1 LLINLEPELN
11 ILKTSDPE
19 IYSAIDQE
27 EKRQRRNINLI
38 ASENYASK
46 SVMEAQASVMT
57 NKYAEG
63 YPGKRYYGG
72 CEHIDVAEGLAIQR
86 AQSLF
91 ESEHANVQPHSGAQA
106 NMAVYHSLLKP
117 GDVVLG
123 LRLDQGGHLTHGSKV
138 NFSGKH
144 YSFVSYGVDKETELV
159 NTDEVLA
166 LAKEHKPKIVVAGAT
181 AYPRI
186 FDYSQFRKVADEVN
200 AVLMVDMAHVAG
212 LVAAKVHPSPVP
224 YADVVTSTTHKTLRG
239 PRGGMILSKEIHAKD
254 VDRGVFPNV
263 QGGPLENTIA
273 AKAVAFGEAMTP
285 KFAEYSKQVVKNAV
299 TLAHVLANGGLRI
312 VSGGTDTHMVLVDL
326 RPIKLTGKDAEET
339 LDKVCITAN
348 RNAIPY
354 DPQKPRITSGLR
366 LGTPAI
372 TTRGFSEED
381 VYLVGE
387 LILRALKNNDDDSK
401 LSDIRNDVIDLT
413 SKFPVPGIDY

>member
-1 LLINLEPELN
+1 MLIKLEPELN

-27 EKRQRRNINLI
+27 ENRQRRNINLI

-72 CEHIDVAEGLAIQR
+72 CEHIDVAEGLAIKR

-166 LAKEHKPKIVVAGAT
+166 LAKEHKPKIIVTGAT

-186 FDYSQFRKVADEVN
+186 FDYSQFREVADEVN
-200 AVLMVDMAHVAG
+200 AVLMVDMAHVSG

-239 PRGGMILSKEIHAKD
+239 PRGGMILSKGIYAKD

-285 KFAEYSKQVVKNAV
+285 EFAKYSKQVIKNAV
-299 TLAHVLANGGLRI
+299 TLANVLANGGLRI

-354 DPQKPRITSGLR
+354 DSQKPRITSGLR

-387 LILRALKNNDDDSK
+387 LILRALKNNDDSK

>member
-239 PRGGMILSKEIHAKD
+239 PRGGMILSKGIHAKD

>member
-1 LLINLEPELN
+1 MN

-166 LAKEHKPKIVVAGAT
+166 LAKEHKPKIIVTGAT

-186 FDYSQFRKVADEVN
+186 FDYSQFREVADEVN
-200 AVLMVDMAHVAG
+200 AVLMVDMAHVSG

-224 YADVVTSTTHKTLRG
+224 YADIVTSTTHKTLRG
-239 PRGGMILSKEIHAKD
+239 PRGGMILSKGIYAKD

-285 KFAEYSKQVVKNAV
+285 EFAKYSKQVIKNAV
-299 TLAHVLANGGLRI
+299 TLANVLANGGLRI

-354 DPQKPRITSGLR
+354 DSQKPRITSGLR

-387 LILRALKNNDDDSK
+387 LILRALKNNDDSK

>member
-1 LLINLEPELN
+1 MLIKLEPKLN

-91 ESEHANVQPHSGAQA
+91 EAEHANVQPHSGAQA

-144 YSFVSYGVDKETELV
+144 YNFVSYGVDKETELV

-166 LAKEHKPKIVVAGAT
+166 LAKEHKPKIIVTGAT

-186 FDYSQFRKVADEVN
+186 FDYSQFREVADEVN
-200 AVLMVDMAHVAG
+200 AVLMVDMAHVSG

-224 YADVVTSTTHKTLRG
+224 YADIVTSTTHKTLRG
-239 PRGGMILSKEIHAKD
+239 PRGGMILSKRIHARD

-285 KFAEYSKQVVKNAV
+285 KFVEYSKQVVKNAV
-299 TLAHVLANGGLRI
+299 TLANVLANGGLRI

-326 RPIKLTGKDAEET
+326 RPINITGKDAEET

-387 LILRALKNNDDDSK
+387 LILRALKNNDDSK

>member
-1 LLINLEPELN
+1 
-11 ILKTSDPE
+11 
-19 IYSAIDQE
+19 
-27 EKRQRRNINLI
+27 
-38 ASENYASK
+38 
-46 SVMEAQASVMT
+46 ME
-57 NKYAEG
+57 
-63 YPGKRYYGG
+63 
-72 CEHIDVAEGLAIQR
+72 
-86 AQSLF
+86 
-91 ESEHANVQPHSGAQA
+91 
-106 NMAVYHSLLKP
+106 
-117 GDVVLG
+117 
-123 LRLDQGGHLTHGSKV
+123 
-138 NFSGKH
+138 
-144 YSFVSYGVDKETELV
+144 
-159 NTDEVLA
+159 
-166 LAKEHKPKIVVAGAT
+166 
-181 AYPRI
+181 
-186 FDYSQFRKVADEVN
+186 
-200 AVLMVDMAHVAG
+200 
-212 LVAAKVHPSPVP
+212 
-224 YADVVTSTTHKTLRG
+224 
-239 PRGGMILSKEIHAKD
+239 
-254 VDRGVFPNV
+254 RGVFPNV

-299 TLAHVLANGGLRI
+299 TLANVLANGGLRI

-387 LILRALKNNDDDSK
+387 LILRALKNNDDSK

>member
-1 LLINLEPELN
+1 MN

-239 PRGGMILSKEIHAKD
+239 PRGGMILSKGIHAKD

>member
-1 LLINLEPELN
+1 MNT
-11 ILKTSDPE
+11 LKTSDPE
-19 IYSAIDQE
+19 IYSAIELE
-27 EKRQRRNINLI
+27 ENRQSRNINLI

-72 CEHIDVAEGLAIQR
+72 CEHIDIAETLAIDR
-86 AQSLF
+86 AKALF
-91 ESEHANVQPHSGAQA
+91 QAEHANVQPHSGAQA
-106 NMAVYHSLLKP
+106 NMAVYHSLLEP
-117 GDVVLG
+117 GDTVLG

-144 YSFVSYGVDKETELV
+144 YNFVSYGVDKETELV
-159 NTDEVLA
+159 NIDEVLA
-166 LAKEHKPKIVVAGAT
+166 LAQEHKPKIIVAGAT

-186 FDYSQFRKVADEVN
+186 FEYNRFREVANAVN
-200 AVLMVDMAHVAG
+200 AILMVDMAHVSG

-239 PRGGMILSKEIHAKD
+239 PRGGMILSKEIHAKN

-273 AKAVAFGEAMTP
+273 AKAVAFGEAMSAD
-285 KFAEYSKQVVKNAV
+285 FIDYSNQVVKNAIK
-299 TLAHVLANGGLRI
+299 LADILATGGLRI

-326 RPIKLTGKDAEET
+326 RPINVTGKDAEET
-339 LDKVCITAN
+339 LDKV
-348 RNAIPY
+348 
-354 DPQKPRITSGLR
+354 
-366 LGTPAI
+366 
-372 TTRGFSEED
+372 
-381 VYLVGE
+381 
-387 LILRALKNNDDDSK
+387 
-401 LSDIRNDVIDLT
+401 
-413 SKFPVPGIDY
+413 

>member
-1 LLINLEPELN
+1 MLIKLESKLN

-91 ESEHANVQPHSGAQA
+91 EADHANVQPHSGAQA

-159 NTDEVLA
+159 NIDEVLA
-166 LAKEHKPKIVVAGAT
+166 LAKEHKPKIIVAGAT

-186 FDYSQFRKVADEVN
+186 FDYSQFREVADEVN
-200 AVLMVDMAHVAG
+200 AVLMVDMAHVSG

-239 PRGGMILSKEIHAKD
+239 PRGGMILCKETLAKD

-285 KFAEYSKQVVKNAV
+285 EFADYSKQVVKNAV
-299 TLAHVLANGGLRI
+299 TLANVLENGGLRI

-326 RPIKLTGKDAEET
+326 RPINITGKDAEET

-354 DPQKPRITSGLR
+354 DPQKPRVTSGLR

-372 TTRGFSEED
+372 TTRGFSEKD

-387 LILRALKNNDDDSK
+387 LILRALKNNNDSK

>member
-1 LLINLEPELN
+1 MLINLEPELN

-38 ASENYASK
+38 ASDNYASK

-239 PRGGMILSKEIHAKD
+239 PRGGM
-254 VDRGVFPNV
+254 N
-263 QGGPLENTIA
+263 
-273 AKAVAFGEAMTP
+273 
-285 KFAEYSKQVVKNAV
+285 
-299 TLAHVLANGGLRI
+299 
-312 VSGGTDTHMVLVDL
+312 
-326 RPIKLTGKDAEET
+326 
-339 LDKVCITAN
+339 
-348 RNAIPY
+348 
-354 DPQKPRITSGLR
+354 
-366 LGTPAI
+366 
-372 TTRGFSEED
+372 
-381 VYLVGE
+381 
-387 LILRALKNNDDDSK
+387 
-401 LSDIRNDVIDLT
+401 
-413 SKFPVPGIDY
+413 

>member
-212 LVAAKVHPSPVP
+212 LVAAKVHPSPIP

-239 PRGGMILSKEIHAKD
+239 PRGGMILSKGIHAKD

>member
-1 LLINLEPELN
+1 MNTLN
-11 ILKTSDPE
+11 TSDPE
-19 IYSAIDQE
+19 IYSAIKLE
-27 EKRQRRNINLI
+27 EKRQFRNINLI

-72 CEHIDVAEGLAIQR
+72 CEHIDTAETLAIER

-106 NMAVYHSLLKP
+106 NMAVYHSLLQP

-144 YSFVSYGVDKETELV
+144 YNFVSYGVDKETELV
-159 NTDEVLA
+159 DIDEVLE
-166 LAKEHKPKIVVAGAT
+166 LARTHKPKIIVAGAT

-186 FDYSQFRKVADEVN
+186 FDYSGFRDIASSVN
-200 AVLMVDMAHVAG
+200 AILMVDMAHVSG
-212 LVAAKVHPSPVP
+212 LVAARVHPSPIP

-239 PRGGMILSKEIHAKD
+239 PRGGMILSKKIHGKA

-273 AKAVAFGEAMTP
+273 AKAVAFGEAMTQE
-285 KFAEYSKQVVKNAV
+285 FIDYSKQVVKNAIE
-299 TLAHVLANGGLRI
+299 LADVLARGGLRI

-326 RPIKLTGKDAEET
+326 RPINITGKDAE
-339 LDKVCITAN
+339 KVIT
-348 RNAIPY
+348 NAIC
-354 DPQKPRITSGLR
+354 KITLKVS
-366 LGTPAI
+366 
-372 TTRGFSEED
+372 
-381 VYLVGE
+381 
-387 LILRALKNNDDDSK
+387 LILS
-401 LSDIRNDVIDLT
+401 
-413 SKFPVPGIDY
+413 G

>member
-1 LLINLEPELN
+1 MN

-212 LVAAKVHPSPVP
+212 LVAAKVHPSPIP

-239 PRGGMILSKEIHAKD
+239 PRGGMILSKGIHAKD

>member
-1 LLINLEPELN
+1 MLINLEPELN

>member
-1 LLINLEPELN
+1 MLINLEPELN

-299 TLAHVLANGGLRI
+299 TLANVLANGGLRI

>member
-1 LLINLEPELN
+1 MLINLEPELN

-239 PRGGMILSKEIHAKD
+239 PRGGMILSKGIHAKD

>member
-1 LLINLEPELN
+1 MNT
-11 ILKTSDPE
+11 LKTSDPE
-19 IYSAIDQE
+19 IYSAIELE
-27 EKRQRRNINLI
+27 EKRQFRNINLI

-72 CEHIDVAEGLAIQR
+72 CEHIDAAETLAIER
-86 AQSLF
+86 AQALF

-106 NMAVYHSLLKP
+106 NMAVYHSLLQP

-144 YSFVSYGVDKETELV
+144 YNFVSYGVDKETELV
-159 NTDEVLA
+159 DIDEVLE
-166 LAKEHKPKIVVAGAT
+166 LAQVHKPKIIVAGAT

-186 FDYSQFRKVADEVN
+186 FDYSGFRDIANSVN
-200 AVLMVDMAHVAG
+200 AILMVDMAHVAG
-212 LVAAKVHPSPVP
+212 LVAAKVHPSPIP

-239 PRGGMILSKEIHAKD
+239 PRGGMILSKEIHGKA

-285 KFAEYSKQVVKNAV
+285 EFTDYSKQVVKNAIE
-299 TLAHVLANGGLRI
+299 LADVLARGDLRI

-326 RPIKLTGKDAEET
+326 RPINITGKDAEET

-354 DPQKPRITSGLR
+354 DPQKPRVTSGLR

-372 TTRGFSEED
+372 TTRGFSEKD
-381 VYLVGE
+381 VSLVGE
-387 LILRALKNNDDDSK
+387 LIIRALKNKDDESK
-401 LSDIRNDVIDLT
+401 LADIKNDVINLT
-413 SKFPVPGIDY
+413 SRFPVPGIDH

>member
-1 LLINLEPELN
+1 MN

-19 IYSAIDQE
+19 IYSTIDQE

-91 ESEHANVQPHSGAQA
+91 EADHANVQPHSGAQA

-159 NTDEVLA
+159 NIDEVLA
-166 LAKEHKPKIVVAGAT
+166 LAKEHKPKIIVAGAT

-186 FDYSQFRKVADEVN
+186 FDYSQFREVADEVN
-200 AVLMVDMAHVAG
+200 AVLMVDMAHVSG

-239 PRGGMILSKEIHAKD
+239 PRGGMILCKETLAKD

-285 KFAEYSKQVVKNAV
+285 EFADYSKQVVKNAV
-299 TLAHVLANGGLRI
+299 TLANVLENGGLRI

-326 RPIKLTGKDAEET
+326 RPINITGKDAEET

-354 DPQKPRITSGLR
+354 DPQKPRVTSGLR

-372 TTRGFSEED
+372 TTRGFSEKD

-387 LILRALKNNDDDSK
+387 LILRALKNNNDSK

>member
-1 LLINLEPELN
+1 MLTKPELKLN
-11 ILKTSDPE
+11 TLKTSDPE
-19 IYSAIDQE
+19 IYSAIELE
-27 EKRQRRNINLI
+27 EKRQFRNINLI

-72 CEHIDVAEGLAIQR
+72 CEHIDAAETLAIER
-86 AQSLF
+86 AQALF

-106 NMAVYHSLLKP
+106 NMAVYHSLLQP

-144 YSFVSYGVDKETELV
+144 YNFVSYGVDKETELV
-159 NTDEVLA
+159 DIDEVLE
-166 LAKEHKPKIVVAGAT
+166 LAQVHKPKIIVAGAT

-186 FDYSQFRKVADEVN
+186 FDYSGFRDIANSVN
-200 AVLMVDMAHVAG
+200 AILMVDMAHVAG
-212 LVAAKVHPSPVP
+212 LVAAKVHPSPIP

-239 PRGGMILSKEIHAKD
+239 PRGGMILSKEIHGKA

-285 KFAEYSKQVVKNAV
+285 EFTDYSKQVVKNAIE
-299 TLAHVLANGGLRI
+299 LADVLARGDLRI

-326 RPIKLTGKDAEET
+326 RPINITGKDAEET

-372 TTRGFSEED
+372 TTRGFSEKD
-381 VYLVGE
+381 VSLVGE
-387 LILRALKNNDDDSK
+387 LIIRALKNKDDESK
-401 LSDIRNDVIDLT
+401 LADIKNDVINLT
-413 SKFPVPGIDY
+413 SGFPVPGIDH

>member
-1 LLINLEPELN
+1 MERELN

-19 IYSAIDQE
+19 IFSAIGKE
-27 EKRQRRNINLI
+27 EERQRKNINLI

-46 SVMEAQASVMT
+46 AVMQAQGSVMT

-72 CEHIDVAEGLAIQR
+72 CEHVDTVENLAIQR
-86 AQSLF
+86 AKILF
-91 ESEHANVQPHSGAQA
+91 DSEHANVQPHSGAQA

-144 YSFVSYGVDKETELV
+144 YNFVSYGVDKETELV
-159 NTDEVLA
+159 NIDEVLS
-166 LAKEHKPKIVVAGAT
+166 LAKQHKPKIIVAGAT

-186 FDYSQFRKVADEVN
+186 FDYSQFRDVADEVN
-200 AVLMVDMAHVAG
+200 AILMVDMAHVSG
-212 LVAAKVHPSPVP
+212 LVAAKVHPSPIP

-239 PRGGMILSKEIHAKD
+239 PRGGMILSKEIHAKN

-273 AKAVAFGEAMTP
+273 AKAVAFSEAMTL
-285 KFAEYSKQVVKNAV
+285 KFTEYSEQVIKNAV
-299 TLAHVLANGGLRI
+299 TLANVLANGGLRI

-326 RPIKLTGKDAEET
+326 RPINITGKDAEET

-372 TTRGFSEED
+372 TTRGFLRED
-381 VYLVGE
+381 ICLVGE
-387 LILRALKNNDDDSK
+387 LILRALKNKNNDSK
-401 LSDIRNDVIDLT
+401 LSDIRNDVINLT

>member
-1 LLINLEPELN
+1 MLIKLESKLN

-19 IYSAIDQE
+19 IYSTIDQE

-91 ESEHANVQPHSGAQA
+91 EADHANVQPHSGAQA

-159 NTDEVLA
+159 NIDEVLA
-166 LAKEHKPKIVVAGAT
+166 LAKEHKPKIIVAGAT

-186 FDYSQFRKVADEVN
+186 FDYSQFREVADEVN
-200 AVLMVDMAHVAG
+200 AVLMVDMAHVSG

-239 PRGGMILSKEIHAKD
+239 PRGGMILCKETLAKD

-285 KFAEYSKQVVKNAV
+285 EFADYSKQVVKNAV
-299 TLAHVLANGGLRI
+299 TLANVLENGGLRI

-326 RPIKLTGKDAEET
+326 RPINITGKDAEET

-354 DPQKPRITSGLR
+354 DPQKPRVTSGLR

-372 TTRGFSEED
+372 TTRGFSEKD

-387 LILRALKNNDDDSK
+387 LILRALKNNNDSK

>member
-1 LLINLEPELN
+1 MLINLEPELN

-212 LVAAKVHPSPVP
+212 LVAAKVHPSPIP

-239 PRGGMILSKEIHAKD
+239 PRGGMILSKGIHAKD

>member
-1 LLINLEPELN
+1 MLTKPELKLN
-11 ILKTSDPE
+11 TLKTSDPE
-19 IYSAIDQE
+19 IYSAIELE
-27 EKRQRRNINLI
+27 EKRQFRNINLI

-72 CEHIDVAEGLAIQR
+72 CEHIDAAETLAIER
-86 AQSLF
+86 AQALF

-106 NMAVYHSLLKP
+106 NMAVYHSLLQP

-144 YSFVSYGVDKETELV
+144 YNFVSYGVDKETELV
-159 NTDEVLA
+159 DIDEVLE
-166 LAKEHKPKIVVAGAT
+166 LAQVHKPKIIVAGAT

-186 FDYSQFRKVADEVN
+186 FDYSGFRDIANSVN
-200 AVLMVDMAHVAG
+200 AILMVDMAHVAG
-212 LVAAKVHPSPVP
+212 LVAAKVHPSPIP

-239 PRGGMILSKEIHAKD
+239 PRGGMILSKEIHGKA

-285 KFAEYSKQVVKNAV
+285 EFTDYSKQVVKNAIE
-299 TLAHVLANGGLRI
+299 LADVLARGGLRI

-326 RPIKLTGKDAEET
+326 RPINITGKDAEET

-372 TTRGFSEED
+372 TTRGFSEKD
-381 VYLVGE
+381 VSLVGE
-387 LILRALKNNDDDSK
+387 LIIRALKNKDDESK
-401 LSDIRNDVIDLT
+401 LADIKNDVINLT
-413 SKFPVPGIDY
+413 SRFPVPGIDH

>member
-299 TLAHVLANGGLRI
+299 TLANVLANGGLRI